1 MKKLFKRISLIS
13 TAIFLMSNS
22 SCQKEGFSLKGETD
36 YIIFGSSYGMC
47 VGDCAVTYLLKSDGL
62 YKSKDYLKTGNA
74 NTFTEKLSN
83 EKFQQLQNIS
93 SSIPSELVNY
103 KKDTETFGCPDCA
116 DQGGYYLEL
125 IREGKKHKIF
135 GIDTRTDPLPDY
147 VKKAAEEIR
156 KAIEMAK
163 N

>member
-1 MKKLFKRISLIS
+1 MINLFKKTSLII
-13 TAIFLMSNS
+13 AGVLLMSNS

-62 YKSKDYLKTGNA
+62 YRSKDYLKTGNVSS
-74 NTFTEKLSN
+74 FTEKLSD
-83 EKFQQLQNIS
+83 EKFQQLKNIP
-93 SSIPSELVNY
+93 SSIPSELINY
-103 KKDTETFGCPDCA
+103 TKDEETFGCPDCA

-125 IREGKKHKIF
+125 IREGKKHKTF
-135 GIDTRTDPLPDY
+135 RIDTNTDQLQDY

-156 KAIEMAK
+156 KAIEVAK
-163 N
+163 S

>member
-1 MKKLFKRISLIS
+1 MNNLIKKTSLIIA
-13 TAIFLMSNS
+13 AIFLMSNS

-36 YIIFGSSYGMC
+36 YIIFGSSFGMC
-47 VGDCAVTYLLKSDGL
+47 VGDCAITYLLKSDGL
-62 YKSKDYLKTGNA
+62 YKSKDYLKTGNI

-83 EKFQQLQNIS
+83 EKFQQLKNIS

-135 GIDTRTDPLPDY
+135 RIDTRTDPLPDY